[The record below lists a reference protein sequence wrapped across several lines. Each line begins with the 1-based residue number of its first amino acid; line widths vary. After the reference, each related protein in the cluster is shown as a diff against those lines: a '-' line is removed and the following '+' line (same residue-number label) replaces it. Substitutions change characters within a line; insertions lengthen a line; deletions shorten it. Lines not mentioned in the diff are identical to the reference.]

1 MKKIFFRCDSSFN
14 IGSGH
19 VVRCLTLA
27 NFLKRKGFSSTFI
40 CKEIKGNLFNI
51 ILKNNHKLIVLPKN
65 KNNQIAWDDDAD
77 KVIEKVEGL
86 SSASDWIVVD
96 HYHLNKDWEKKI
108 SSNFYK
114 LFIIDDLCDR
124 PHYGNILLNQNYL
137 PGIRSRYRKILPSKT
152 KILLGPKYALLS
164 PDYKLAR
171 KFIKIK
177 KKKLK
182 RLIIFFGASDN
193 KNQTIRC
200 LNVLSKM
207 NLKTLRLD
215 VVIGLANRKKK
226 IIQKI
231 VKKMINTNLHIQ
243 IPSLCNLMKKADLY
257 LGSGGTSTWERCCL
271 GLPSLVISTADN
283 QVRQNK
289 YLFKKG
295 VIQYLGSAE
304 TVSKEKI
311 TKALNKFF
319 YKHDNRTMSKKALKI
334 TNGSGLEL
342 VSREFSN

>member
-226 IIQKI
+226 
-231 VKKMINTNLHIQ
+231 
-243 IPSLCNLMKKADLY
+243 
-257 LGSGGTSTWERCCL
+257 
-271 GLPSLVISTADN
+271 
-283 QVRQNK
+283 
-289 YLFKKG
+289 
-295 VIQYLGSAE
+295 
-304 TVSKEKI
+304 
-311 TKALNKFF
+311 
-319 YKHDNRTMSKKALKI
+319 
-334 TNGSGLEL
+334 
-342 VSREFSN
+342 